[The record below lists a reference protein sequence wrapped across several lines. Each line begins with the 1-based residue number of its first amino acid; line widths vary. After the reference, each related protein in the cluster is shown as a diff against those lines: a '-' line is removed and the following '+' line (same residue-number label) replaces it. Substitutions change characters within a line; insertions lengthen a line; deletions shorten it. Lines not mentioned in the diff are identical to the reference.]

1 MDKLTHFRIDYTD
14 VILQDYEDGKGK
26 IIISNDDRD
35 INLSYYWGSM
45 GQGYNLSKFILQTD
59 NGYLINK
66 LGERDDYGPINMKKT
81 MANVRKF
88 IREESGWKWYMSPDD
103 DKELRSELNRIQS
116 NSIDS
121 RDFVERMSNID
132 LHKFYSGSDIY
143 YDGKD
148 YFKDMIRGISVE
160 PWYFIVN
167 EPPATNV
174 WLSKF
179 LPKLREHLKKES
191 EDVK

>member
-35 INLSYYWGSM
+35 INLSYYWSSM
-45 GQGYNLSKFILQTD
+45 GKGYDLSKFILQTN

-66 LGERDDYGPINMKKT
+66 LGERDDNGPINMKKT
-81 MANVRKF
+81 MASVRSF
-88 IREESGWKWYMSPDD
+88 IKNETSWRFYMNLEADKSLRTELKDVQESSF
-103 DKELRSELNRIQS
+103 DKN
-116 NSIDS
+116 
-121 RDFVERMSNID
+121 DFVRRMQD
-132 LHKFYSGSDIY
+132 LDPDFPKNTRWHEYQSEWDE
-143 YDGKD
+143 
-148 YFKDMIRGISVE
+148 MLQGITIE

-167 EPPATNV
+167 DPPATNV

>member
-45 GQGYNLSKFILQTD
+45 GHGYNLSKFIQKTND
-59 NGYLINK
+59 EYLIRK
-66 LGERDDYGPINMKKT
+66 LGERDDDGPINIKKT
-81 MANVRKF
+81 MSSVRSF
-88 IREESGWKWYMSPDD
+88 IKNETSWRFYMNLEADKSLRTELKDVQESSF
-103 DKELRSELNRIQS
+103 DKN
-116 NSIDS
+116 
-121 RDFVERMSNID
+121 DFVRRMQD
-132 LHKFYSGSDIY
+132 LDPDFPKNTRWHEYQSEWDEMLQCITN
-143 YDGKD
+143 
-148 YFKDMIRGISVE
+148 E

-167 EPPATNV
+167 DPPATNV

-179 LPKLREHLKKES
+179 LPKIREHLKKES
-191 EDVK
+191 EGSNGL